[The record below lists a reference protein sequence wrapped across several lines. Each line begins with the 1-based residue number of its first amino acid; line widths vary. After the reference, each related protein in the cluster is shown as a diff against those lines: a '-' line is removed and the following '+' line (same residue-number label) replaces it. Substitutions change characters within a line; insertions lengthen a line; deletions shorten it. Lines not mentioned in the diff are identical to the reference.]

1 MNNATKEVSATL
13 DDSHHVILTT
23 RTIRNWRTHL
33 VLACEAYWTIW
44 FLAAQFQTQSVTWE
58 VSLSEYVWLRT
69 ATFVGLPFI
78 SAYIYFLRQRS

>member
-13 DDSHHVILTT
+13 DIIHHVILTT
-23 RTIRNWRTHL
+23 RNIRDWRTHL
-33 VLACEAYWTIW
+33 LLACEAYWTIC

-69 ATFVGLPFI
+69 AAFVGLPFI
-78 SAYIYFLRQRS
+78 SVYIYFLRQR